1 MDNENVPRG
10 NRGPAVGMRVVR
22 VPVSRRNFLV
32 GSGAALVASLGASEV
47 LAQSARAAL
56 TADFAQLGPD
66 TAATLLQVARD
77 VFPHDKLSDKYYA
90 AAIRPY
96 EAQAGQDAALKA
108 LIREGIEGLD
118 RQARQRFKSAYA
130 AVPSEMDR
138 VALLV
143 EIQDTPF
150 FQKVRGDLVTSL
162 YDNKDIWPFF
172 GYEGSS
178 WQKGGYLTRG
188 FDDIDW
194 L

>member
-96 EAQAGQDAALKA
+96 EAQA
-108 LIREGIEGLD
+108 
-118 RQARQRFKSAYA
+118 
-130 AVPSEMDR
+130 
-138 VALLV
+138 
-143 EIQDTPF
+143 
-150 FQKVRGDLVTSL
+150 
-162 YDNKDIWPFF
+162 
-172 GYEGSS
+172 
-178 WQKGGYLTRG
+178 
-188 FDDIDW
+188 
-194 L
+194 